1 MKVRDIMTTDVV
13 SAKRGT
19 PVNELA
25 KLMGARDISGVPV
38 LDDAGAVVGV
48 VTELDMIVRNTRLD
62 MPRFIQILD
71 LGRIPLERRSDYE
84 HRMRHMLGARAEDLM
99 SEDVVTIG
107 PDDSV
112 EDLAELMVKRRVNP
126 VPVVENG
133 KLIGIVSRADIIDMM
148 AAEMEEPTSTGRPET
163 M

>member
-19 PVNELA
+19 PGNELA

-38 LDDAGAVVGV
+38 LDDDGSVVGI
-48 VTELDMIVRNTRLD
+48 VTELDMIVSNTRLD

-84 HRMRHMLGARAEDLM
+84 HRMRHMLGTRAEDLM
-99 SEDVVTIG
+99 SEEVVTVS

-112 EDLAELMVKRRVNP
+112 EGLAELMVKRRVNP

-133 KLIGIVSRADIIDMM
+133 KLVGIVSRADIIDMM
-148 AAEMEEPTSTGRPET
+148 AEEMEEPPGEQ
-163 M
+163 